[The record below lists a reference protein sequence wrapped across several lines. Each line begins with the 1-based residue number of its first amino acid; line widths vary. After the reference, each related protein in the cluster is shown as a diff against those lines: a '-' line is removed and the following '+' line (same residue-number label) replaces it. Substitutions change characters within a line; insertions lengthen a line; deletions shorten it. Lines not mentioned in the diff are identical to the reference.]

1 MPDII
6 ETLLLRNLQEV
17 FGEGDLV
24 DAPPSK
30 NYTPKTVRFF
40 FPSAVMSA
48 TQHSIG
54 SPASCAPL
62 IQTSS
67 TRHMARHRPFKT
79 AGASH
84 GTPGRPASRRATQG
98 SMSLSFETG
107 RSPPYMSSLT
117 RRPHSGRHTHM
128 ACQES
133 KAGPIALRPDCLY
146 ETS

>member
-17 FGEGDLV
+17 FGEGDPTRRRAAIEKL
-24 DAPPSK
+24 
-30 NYTPKTVRFF
+30 YTEDCAVLL
-40 FPSAVMSA
+40 PSAVMSA

-84 GTPGRPASRRATQG
+84 GTPGRPASSRATQG
-98 SMSLSFETG
+98 SMSLSFEDG
-107 RSPPYMSSLT
+107 KIAALYVFLNSPP
-117 RRPHSGRHTHM
+117 
-128 ACQES
+128 A
-133 KAGPIALRPDCLY
+133 
-146 ETS
+146 